1 MHKGIHAAGNKRR
14 IVNSIHA
21 GAEIALLNIIP
32 GPTYNAEETNRVS
45 NVDVL
50 TRTVTKV

>member
-1 MHKGIHAAGNKRR
+1 MHKGIRAAGNKRR
-14 IVNSIHA
+14 IVNSVNA

-32 GPTYNAEETNRVS
+32 SPAYNAKETNRAS